1 MIAAPPQKI
10 ECDKDEENPSGL
22 KTGVRTLYSS
32 VMRGTHANLTEPWVA
47 LLTRLTTRS
56 DSWQTVDEPIDASK
70 RLLYS
75 GLSFDVQDDDGDQVS
90 HAGMSPRACP
100 HRHIHTAHPHAIS
113 TCNFHV
119 SHLVPTLVC
128 TLYLNCNGSNSTHHS
143 LLLAL
148 SNIPTLN
155 ASR

>member
-100 HRHIHTAHPHAIS
+100 HRHISAS
-113 TCNFHV
+113 TCNLHMQLPHV
-119 SHLVPTLVC
+119 SPRP
-128 TLYLNCNGSNSTHHS
+128 NSSLHS
-143 LLLAL
+143 VSQL
-148 SNIPTLN
+148 
-155 ASR
+155 